1 MGKRKFAS
9 DNASGIHPDIL
20 KSIIQ
25 ANQGHA
31 IAYGNDIYSEKAVTV
46 FKEHFGNDIAVFFVL
61 TGTASNVLSINQITS
76 PYHSVIVAASAHQQV
91 HECGAPER
99 FSGCKYLPVYT
110 KDGKLNPDLIM
121 PHLVELGDIHH
132 SQPKVVSISQPTE
145 MGTLYLEEEIKQL
158 SDFVHKHNMYL
169 HLDGARLANA
179 AVALNKNLYDI
190 TIGAGVDVISFG
202 GTKNGMLM
210 GEAVIFADK
219 TLADDFE
226 YYRKQAMQLAS
237 KMRFLAAQFIAYFEN
252 NLWQKNAA
260 HANKMANFFY
270 NKIKNIPEIEVV
282 YKVETN
288 GLFVRIPKSII
299 QVMQAESF
307 FYVFDEQESIVR
319 WMCSFDTT
327 EEDII
332 QFVELLKKSIEQY
345 VS

>member
-1 MGKRKFAS
+1 
-9 DNASGIHPDIL
+9 
-20 KSIIQ
+20 
-25 ANQGHA
+25 
-31 IAYGNDIYSEKAVTV
+31 
-46 FKEHFGNDIAVFFVL
+46 
-61 TGTASNVLSINQITS
+61 
-76 PYHSVIVAASAHQQV
+76 
-91 HECGAPER
+91 
-99 FSGCKYLPVYT
+99 
-110 KDGKLNPDLIM
+110 
-121 PHLVELGDIHH
+121 
-132 SQPKVVSISQPTE
+132 
-145 MGTLYLEEEIKQL
+145 
-158 SDFVHKHNMYL
+158 
-169 HLDGARLANA
+169 
-179 AVALNKNLYDI
+179 
-190 TIGAGVDVISFG
+190 
-202 GTKNGMLM
+202 MLM